1 MSKPILETMRRR
13 GELLVR
19 IAAQREC
26 VAETVGAWRRPLA
39 LADRGWS
46 VVRFLYA
53 RPALVVGIASLL
65 ALRRRGVGGVLLS
78 GWRMWRLCKVA
89 VSLLGRVN
97 PRQQG

>member
-19 IAAQREC
+19 ISAQREY
-26 VAETVGAWRRPLA
+26 VAETVGAWRGPLA

-46 VVRFLYA
+46 VVRFLYT
-53 RPALVVGIASLL
+53 RPALVMGMVSLF

>member
-1 MSKPILETMRRR
+1 MNNSTLETMRRR

-39 LADRGWS
+39 LVDRGWS

-53 RPALVVGIASLL
+53 RPALVVGLASLL
-65 ALRRRGVGGVLLS
+65 VFRRRGVGGVLLS
-78 GWRMWRLCKVA
+78 GWRMWRLCKVTA
-89 VSLLGRVN
+89 SVLGRAG
-97 PRQQG
+97 PSRQG

>member
-1 MSKPILETMRRR
+1 MNNSIPETMRRR

-39 LADRGWS
+39 LADRGWL

-53 RPALVVGIASLL
+53 RPALVVGLASLL
-65 ALRRRGVGGVLLS
+65 VFRRRGVGGVLLS
-78 GWRMWRLCKVA
+78 GWRMWRLCKVTA
-89 VSLLGRVN
+89 SVLGRAGP
-97 PRQQG
+97 PRQG

>member
-19 IAAQREC
+19 ISAQREC

-46 VVRFLYA
+46 VVRFLYT
-53 RPALVVGIASLL
+53 RPALVMGMVSLF
-65 ALRRRGVGGVLLS
+65 ALRRRGVGGALLS
-78 GWRMWRLCKVA
+78 GWQMWRLCKVA

-97 PRQQG
+97 PPQQG

>member
-1 MSKPILETMRRR
+1 MNNSTLETMRRR

-39 LADRGWS
+39 LVDRGWS

-53 RPALVVGIASLL
+53 RPALVVGLASLL
-65 ALRRRGVGGVLLS
+65 VFRRRGVGGVLLS
-78 GWRMWRLCKVA
+78 GWRMWRLCKVTA
-89 VSLLGRVN
+89 SVLGRAGP
-97 PRQQG
+97 PR